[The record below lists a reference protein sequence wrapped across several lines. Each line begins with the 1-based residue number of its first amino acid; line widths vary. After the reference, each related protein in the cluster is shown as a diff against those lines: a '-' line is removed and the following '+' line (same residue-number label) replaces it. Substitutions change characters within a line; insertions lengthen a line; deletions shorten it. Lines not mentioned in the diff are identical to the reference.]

1 MEAAA
6 QRCHPRNSAR
16 AVGKWCPALEG
27 GEWLAPESSSS
38 VLCIA
43 GALGPSSGPVSSV
56 QGRGRGREPE
66 KQLAG
71 HERGLGREAAD
82 PGPSPWVWSGEL
94 KIWRN
99 SQLLTQTRV
108 PSLTGPSTWVCV
120 GGWGVW
126 HPWLMATGDVGRH
139 GGAGLSGTGFF
150 LQEDPRDRFG
160 L

>member
-16 AVGKWCPALEG
+16 AIGKWCPALEG

-82 PGPSPWVWSGEL
+82 PGPSPWVWSGKL

-99 SQLLTQTRV
+99 SQLLTQTRI
-108 PSLTGPSTWVCV
+108 PSLTGSSTCVCWGLGCLASVVNGHRRRGEAWGGRAQWDWILPSR
-120 GGWGVW
+120 GS
-126 HPWLMATGDVGRH
+126 P
-139 GGAGLSGTGFF
+139 
-150 LQEDPRDRFG
+150 
-160 L
+160 